1 MAKAVILYDDKI
13 PGAILSGA
21 ATAGGLPLA
30 NLQDP
35 QPRKVARWIGTSGHV
50 VADFGAA
57 VPVGLVAISGTN
69 LTAAA
74 TIRVRLSTA
83 DATGA
88 AGDAHDS
95 GVVAAAADPAFNGA
109 AFRYLSADVVA
120 RYLRVDLADA
130 TRSWIDAGL
139 LLAGPAFR
147 PWRNYSFGYT
157 LGYQDFGLNEKS
169 PVGITFTSERARV
182 RAAALRFEFATSA
195 EAMGPHTEL
204 SRLCGVTRNVAVIPD
219 PDGAYRSAQ
228 AIVGTLDDV
237 LPVSHA
243 AFNVWSRTLSIVER
257 I

>member
-13 PGAILSGA
+13 AAAVLSGA

-57 VPVGLVAISGTN
+57 VPIGLVVISGTN

-74 TIRVRLSTA
+74 TVRVRLSTA

-88 AGDAHDS
+88 AGDEHDS
-95 GVVAAAADPAFNGA
+95 GVIAAGADPRFQGGV
-109 AFRYLSADVVA
+109 FHYLPADKTA

-130 TRSWIDAGL
+130 TLSWIDAGL

-157 LGYQDFGLNEKS
+157 LGFQDYGLNEKS
-169 PVGITFTSERARV
+169 PIGITFTSERGRP

-195 EAMGPHTEL
+195 EAMGDHVEL
-204 SRLCGVTRNVAVIPD
+204 SRLCGVTRNIAVVPN
-219 PDGAYRSAQ
+219 PDGPYLAAQ